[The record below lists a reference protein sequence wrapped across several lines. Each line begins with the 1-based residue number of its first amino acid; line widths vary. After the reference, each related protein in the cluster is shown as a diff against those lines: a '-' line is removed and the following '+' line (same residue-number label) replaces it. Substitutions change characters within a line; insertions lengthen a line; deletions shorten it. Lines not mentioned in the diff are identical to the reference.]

1 MKYSERGAQNQL
13 PSIARPVLS
22 YLAGILYISAIV
34 ALIKI
39 SRVGVILTLAFS
51 GCLQQIAVSS
61 LGGIMD
67 TGFEVLNEE
76 QDIGLAEKSIPS
88 NLKLIE
94 TILWKDPDNP
104 HYLLLASMG
113 YTSYALGFVED
124 DSAARARLFYLRG
137 RDYGMRIL
145 KRHDQFRAHA
155 EGGIE
160 EFTKGFA
167 GLSKDDVPAAFWTA
181 ASWGSYIRSDLSDL
195 AAVAELPKV
204 EALTKFVLKS
214 DSSFFYGG
222 AHFLLG
228 TIYGSRP
235 PIFGGNPEIS
245 RKHFEEC
252 LRING
257 GRFLMT
263 YIYYAASYAVQTQD
277 KALFERCL
285 TVVDTT
291 SIDVLPASRLSN
303 AIAKK
308 KAKLLR
314 SRIEELF

>member
-1 MKYSERGAQNQL
+1 M
-13 PSIARPVLS
+13 
-22 YLAGILYISAIV
+22 
-34 ALIKI
+34 KI
-39 SRVGVILTLAFS
+39 SGLGLILALALS
-51 GCLQQIAVSS
+51 GCLQQIAVSA

-76 QDIGLAEKSIPS
+76 QDLGLAEKSIAS

-94 TILWKDPDNP
+94 TILRKDPDNP
-104 HYLLLASMG
+104 RYLLLASIG

-124 DSAARARLFYLRG
+124 DSIARARLFYKRG
-137 RDYGMRIL
+137 RDYGMQIL
-145 KRHDQFRAHA
+145 NKHGEFQAHA
-155 EGGIE
+155 GGGVE

-167 GLSKDDVPAAFWTA
+167 ALSKDDLPAAFWTA
-181 ASWGSYIRSDLSDL
+181 AGWGSYIRSDLSDL
-195 AAVAELPKV
+195 SAIAELPKV
-204 EALTKFVLKS
+204 EALTKFVLKN
-214 DSSFFYGG
+214 DSSYFYGG

-235 PIFGGNPEIS
+235 PLFGGDPETS

-252 LRING
+252 LKING

-263 YIYYAASYAVQTQD
+263 YIYYAASYAVQTQNR
-277 KALFERCL
+277 ALFERCL
-285 TVVDTT
+285 TAVDTS
-291 SIDVLPASRLSN
+291 SIDILPASRLSN

-308 KAKLLR
+308 KAKVLR

>member
-1 MKYSERGAQNQL
+1 M
-13 PSIARPVLS
+13 
-22 YLAGILYISAIV
+22 
-34 ALIKI
+34 KI
-39 SRVGVILTLAFS
+39 SCVAVILALALS
-51 GCLQQIAVSS
+51 GCFQQIAVSS

-76 QDIGLAEKSIPS
+76 QDLGLAEKSIAS

-94 TILWKDPDNP
+94 TILRQDPDNP
-104 HYLLLASMG
+104 RYLLLASNC

-124 DSAARARLFYLRG
+124 DSTPRARLFYLRA

-145 KRHDQFRAHA
+145 KRHRQFQAHA
-155 EGGIE
+155 ERGIE

-167 GLSKDDVPAAFWTA
+167 GLSKEDVPAAFWTA
-181 ASWGSYIRSDLSDL
+181 AGWGSYIRSDLSDL
-195 AAVAELPKV
+195 TAVAEIPKV

-228 TIYGSRP
+228 TLYGSRP
-235 PIFGGNPEIS
+235 PIFGGDPEIS

-252 LRING
+252 LRMNG
-257 GRFLMT
+257 GKFLMT

-277 KALFERCL
+277 MALFERCL
-285 TVVDTT
+285 TTVDTT
-291 SIDVLPASRLSN
+291 SLEVLPASRLSN